1 MMGWILTDSIVWSKT
16 KLTPS
21 KENLIDFDGDK
32 NSTKKK
38 EDSMN
43 RIVKK
48 LV

>member
-32 NSTKKK
+32 ELHKKK
-38 EDSMN
+38 
-43 RIVKK
+43 KK
-48 LV
+48 I